1 MNLRKTTT
9 AVIAGLAIGTAGIGS
24 AVAQL
29 ERNQGASDASLHSVR
44 LRLELAI
51 NNLEHDRR
59 DYGGHRVNAIKA
71 MNTAHTELLAAEQYA
86 RSHKY

>member
-9 AVIAGLAIGTAGIGS
+9 AVIAGFAIGTAGIGS
-24 AVAQL
+24 AMAQL

-44 LRLELAI
+44 MRIEMEI
-51 NNLEHDRR
+51 TNLERDRR

-71 MNTAHTELLAAEQYA
+71 LNTAHRELLAGEEYA
-86 RSHKY
+86 RAHRY

>member
-9 AVIAGLAIGTAGIGS
+9 AVIAGFAIGTAGIGS
-24 AVAQL
+24 AMAQM

-44 LRLELAI
+44 MRIEMEI
-51 NNLEHDRR
+51 NNLNHDRR
-59 DYGGHRVNAIKA
+59 DYGGHRVNALKA
-71 MNTAHTELLAAEQYA
+71 LNTAHTELLAAEQYA